1 MTIART
7 DETTAPWR
15 WRTLRLGALA
25 AAIACSTAAIAAE
38 AQSQAAL
45 LRENP
50 SADARRLG
58 AWAIETRDHQD
69 GPFIIVDKSAAKVFA
84 FSPEGVLVG
93 AAPALLGLSKGD
105 ISPDGIGTRK
115 LATISPAERIT
126 PAGRFV
132 AAIGKNLSGRDVLW
146 IDYDAAL
153 SLHRVETGKPRE
165 RRLERLATPGTS
177 DNRISYGCINVPLAF
192 YEIVVAPLFRGR
204 TGIVYILPE
213 EQLIDQLFFA
223 NRAPELPL

>member
-1 MTIART
+1 MARI
-7 DETTAPWR
+7 DRTTLPR
-15 WRTLRLGALA
+15 HGRSFRLAMLA
-25 AAIACSTAAIAAE
+25 AAVACSTAAVAAE
-38 AQSQAAL
+38 PPPQPAFLADSASQ
-45 LRENP
+45 
-50 SADARRLG
+50 DARRLR

-69 GPFIIVDKSAAKVFA
+69 GPFLIVDKSAAKVFA
-84 FSPEGVLVG
+84 FSAAGVPIG
-93 AAPALLGLSKGD
+93 ASPVLLGLAKGD

-192 YEIVVAPLFRGR
+192 YETVVAPLFKGR

-213 EQLIDQLFFA
+213 EQPIDQLFFA